1 MKEHETEH
9 CDCEQVHE
17 DVVQEVD
24 RQLPPGEG
32 REVGQRRGPTAI
44 RGCALPAAAQR
55 IPRGERGLVTT
66 CRLAGPC

>member
-1 MKEHETEH
+1 MRAVARERWGR
-9 CDCEQVHE
+9 QVQGLLPH
-17 DVVQEVD
+17 VLVD

-55 IPRGERGLVTT
+55 IPMGERGLVTT
-66 CRLAGPC
+66 CCLAGPC